1 MEKTLTRSAA
11 FFSPHFP
18 VSKKRNQMHSVES
31 TSGPTHMGPDF
42 SSRDF
47 PDVSPSTLRALPTAV
62 FFVGS
67 SPRGKWGSWRDKG
80 FVGRNWKDG
89 GGTLFFLMVFGF
101 REGFLL
107 RNVILWKLVIYTF
120 LLCSLFLKGF
130 WLPQNVRSNEDVRS
144 NERGSNLKTSK
155 SCSGNHCWGTSF
167 HGNINRVH
175 GLTMSKRPT
184 QRNLV
189 VSCHSTVG
197 L

>member
-80 FVGRNWKDG
+80 LWGATEKMEVAP
-89 GGTLFFLMVFGF
+89 FFF
-101 REGFLL
+101 
-107 RNVILWKLVIYTF
+107 
-120 LLCSLFLKGF
+120 
-130 WLPQNVRSNEDVRS
+130 
-144 NERGSNLKTSK
+144 
-155 SCSGNHCWGTSF
+155 
-167 HGNINRVH
+167 
-175 GLTMSKRPT
+175 
-184 QRNLV
+184 
-189 VSCHSTVG
+189 
-197 L
+197 